1 MKNKIGWLRGL
12 LWVALIFARP
22 VQAQMDSDLTVNVKD
37 SPLRNVLEMIAARA
51 GLQLVMGRDVNVNV
65 SLSQTGMSARKI
77 LDQIASEQQI
87 EYTISGSQLIVTR
100 RGVGGSIGDSHMIH
114 LSYVS
119 AADVVAKVSPVVGG
133 DERLMLDER
142 ENNLIFMG
150 SKSNFEKIRSLAML
164 FDSPPKQILI
174 EGLIVETSHSF
185 MRQLGVSFA
194 ALGINANVPKPASP
208 NLSFSGVLDGFNSK
222 TLEVQLAAAE
232 SNGEAKI
239 VSRPKVMTLNNKAA
253 RIQSGI
259 TYYVKTLTNVAI
271 GTGAAGAG
279 VLGGV
284 GVGGVGGV
292 GAVGAMGGGVAVGGV
307 TPINAGLTLNVLP
320 LLVGDEEIRMTVDI
334 NNSSS
339 DMGNSVDGIPGIMQN
354 SANTNV
360 IVRNKQTAVIA
371 GLIKQAKSKTSSGVP
386 FLQDI
391 PLIGSF
397 FKSRAVSDNNNELV
411 IFLTPS
417 LGVGADMAKPESYGV
432 KELKAPEA
440 QEVVERAP
448 STSAWKE
455 VETLPEKAESKPV
468 DP

>member
-1 MKNKIGWLRGL
+1 MRGYRHGFFAAVFL
-12 LWVALIFARP
+12 VAVIFAGP
-22 VQAQMDSDLTVNVKD
+22 VRAQMDSDLTVNVKD

-65 SLSQTGMSARKI
+65 SLTQTGMSARKI
-77 LDQIASEQQI
+77 LDQIAAEQQI

-114 LSYVS
+114 LNYVS
-119 AADVVAKVSPVVGG
+119 AADVAAKVSGVVAG
-133 DERLMLDER
+133 DERIMLDER

-194 ALGINANVPKPASP
+194 ALGIQANVPQPTSP
-208 NLSFSGVLDGFNSK
+208 NLSFTGVLDGFNSK

-239 VSRPKVMTLNNKAA
+239 VSRPKVMTLNNQAA
-253 RIQSGI
+253 RIQSGL
-259 TYYVKTLTNVAI
+259 TYFVKTLANVPI
-271 GTGAAGAG
+271 GNGPGGAAN
-279 VLGGV
+279 
-284 GVGGVGGV
+284 V
-292 GAVGAMGGGVAVGGV
+292 GAVGGGAIGGGAMGGFAVGGV
-307 TPINAGLTLNVLP
+307 TPINAGLTLRVLP

-334 NNSSS
+334 NNSTS

-354 SANTNV
+354 SANTAV

-397 FKSRAVSDNNNELV
+397 FKSRSVTDNNNELV

-417 LGVGADMAKPESYGV
+417 IGGAADAVKPESYTT

-440 QEVVERAP
+440 REVVERTP
-448 STSAWKE
+448 SNSAWKE
-455 VETLPEKAESKPV
+455 VETLPEKVENKPV
-468 DP
+468 NP

>member
-1 MKNKIGWLRGL
+1 MFRIVFMM
-12 LWVALIFARP
+12 VALVASP
-22 VQAQMDSDLTVNVKD
+22 VRAQMDSDLTVNVKD

-87 EYTISGSQLIVTR
+87 EYTISGSQLIVTK
-100 RGVGGSIGDSHMIH
+100 RGIGGSIGDSHMIH
-114 LSYVS
+114 LNYVS
-119 AADVVAKVSPVVGG
+119 ASDVAAKVSPIVSG
-133 DERLMLDER
+133 DERIMLDDR

-164 FDSPPKQILI
+164 FDTPPKQILI

-194 ALGINANVPKPASP
+194 ALGIQANVPKPASP
-208 NLSFSGVLDGFNSK
+208 NLSFTGVLDGFNSK
-222 TLEVQLAAAE
+222 TLEVELAAAE
-232 SNGEAKI
+232 SNGEARI
-239 VSRPKVMTLNNKAA
+239 VSRPKVVTLNNRAA
-253 RIQSGI
+253 RIQSGV
-259 TYYVKTLTNVAI
+259 TYYVKTLANVPI
-271 GTGAAGAG
+271 GGVAGGVNGGAVPGGIAQGGVAAG
-279 VLGGV
+279 L
-284 GVGGVGGV
+284 
-292 GAVGAMGGGVAVGGV
+292 AVGGV
-307 TPINAGLTLNVLP
+307 TPINAGLSLNVLP

-334 NNSSS
+334 NNSAS

-354 SANTNV
+354 SANTAV

-391 PLIGSF
+391 PLIGAF
-397 FKSRAVSDNNNELV
+397 FKSKSVTDNNNELV

-417 LGVGADMAKPESYGV
+417 IGTGGDSTKPESYV
-432 KELKAPEA
+432 TKELKAPDSR
-440 QEVVERAP
+440 EVVERAP
-448 STSAWKE
+448 SNSSSAWKE
-455 VETLPEKAESKPV
+455 VETLPEKVESKPV
-468 DP
+468 NP

>member
-1 MKNKIGWLRGL
+1 MRRLGMNLIKGFL
-12 LWVALIFARP
+12 LIAMILCHP

-51 GLQLVMGRDVNVNV
+51 GLQLVMGKDVNVNV

-87 EYTISGSQLIVTR
+87 EYTISGSQLIVTK
-100 RGVGGSIGDSHMIH
+100 RGIGGSIGDSHMIH
-114 LSYVS
+114 LNYVS
-119 AADVVAKVSPVVGG
+119 AADVVAKVNGVVGG
-133 DERLMLDER
+133 DERILLDER
-142 ENNLIFMG
+142 ENNIIFMG
-150 SKSNFEKIRSLAML
+150 SKTNFEKIRSLAML

-194 ALGINANVPKPASP
+194 ALGVQANVPKPASP
-208 NLSFSGVLDGFNSK
+208 NLSFTGVLDGLGSK
-222 TLEVQLAAAE
+222 SIEVQLAAAE

-239 VSRPKVMTLNNKAA
+239 VSRPKVMTLNNRPA
-253 RIQSGI
+253 RIQSGV
-259 TYYVKTLTNVAI
+259 TYYVKTLTNVQV
-271 GTGAAGAG
+271 GNGAG
-279 VLGGV
+279 GQ
-284 GVGGVGGV
+284 VGGVGMG
-292 GAVGAMGGGVAVGGV
+292 GAVGGAVGGLAVGGV

-320 LLVGDEEIRMTVDI
+320 LIVGDEEIRMNVEI

-354 SANTNV
+354 AANTAV

-417 LGVGADMAKPESYGV
+417 LGLPNDTVKPEAYSA
-432 KELKAPEA
+432 KEMKAPEA
-440 QEVVERAP
+440 REVVERAP
-448 STSAWKE
+448 SSSAWKE
-455 VETLPEKAESKPV
+455 VESLPEKVDSKPV
-468 DP
+468 NP